1 MHRGNLDA
9 GGWGEV
15 GKNRGIGGSFP
26 HCPPPIIICFHTLS
40 YLDPPRS
47 VGDPEG
53 ILHFSYSQK
62 VGSGYE
68 ISFHS

>member
-1 MHRGNLDA
+1 MGKGALLQCTWVTWMRG
-9 GGWGEV
+9 GGGGEG

-53 ILHFSYSQK
+53 ILHFSYS
-62 VGSGYE
+62 
-68 ISFHS
+68 

>member
-1 MHRGNLDA
+1 MGKGALLQCTGVA
-9 GGWGEV
+9 WIGGGGGGES

-53 ILHFSYSQK
+53 ILHFSYS
-62 VGSGYE
+62 
-68 ISFHS
+68 

>member
-1 MHRGNLDA
+1 MHRGSLDA
-9 GGWGEV
+9 GES

-26 HCPPPIIICFHTLS
+26 HCPPPIVICFHTLS

-53 ILHFSYSQK
+53 ILHFSYS
-62 VGSGYE
+62 
-68 ISFHS
+68 

>member
-1 MHRGNLDA
+1 MGKGALLQCTGVAWMRG
-9 GGWGEV
+9 GGGGGEG
-15 GKNRGIGGSFP
+15 GKKRGIGGSFP

-53 ILHFSYSQK
+53 ILHFSYS
-62 VGSGYE
+62 
-68 ISFHS
+68 